1 VTAEEFVMNVDAV
14 SRRFGAAVL
23 VIGPLSLVLGSLF
36 QVVSDDDSVSASLAK
51 IAAHPSGERAVII
64 FDLLATFLLP
74 AMLYLMRLAG
84 PRAPRLA
91 LAGGAL
97 SFVSW
102 MAGLYSLGA
111 SDLLYDRAAQLTD
124 RASAVS
130 LVHAVTSDAAFV
142 IPEFLFIVGH
152 VLGMLLLGIA
162 LWRSRAVPRWAAA
175 LVGLASVVQFPVHDS
190 GPGSAVAFG
199 LLLIGTATCAVNLLR
214 TSPEPAPAWA
224 GDADADADG
233 AGAGATVR
241 LTR

>member
-1 VTAEEFVMNVDAV
+1 MNVDAV

-23 VIGPLSLVLGSLF
+23 VIGPLSLVVGSLF
-36 QVVSDDDSVSASLAK
+36 QVASDDDSVSASLAK

-64 FDLLATFLLP
+64 CDLLVTLILP

-97 SFVSW
+97 SFASW

-111 SDLLYDRAAQLTD
+111 SDLLYDRAAQLPD

-142 IPEFLFIVGH
+142 IPEILFIVGH
-152 VLGMLLLGIA
+152 VLGLLLLGIA

-175 LVGLASVVQFPVHDS
+175 LVGLASLVQVPVHDS
-190 GPGSAVAFG
+190 GVGSAAAYG
-199 LLLIGTATCAVNLLR
+199 LLLIGMAACAVALLR
-214 TSPEPAPAWA
+214 TRPGPAPALA
-224 GDADADADG
+224 FEAFADTG
-233 AGAGATVR
+233 AAGATAR
-241 LTR
+241 PAR